1 MHVPIISDTI
11 KVLSN
16 GFEADIGGRKMDLSM
31 MVTPDIASMSMTMA
45 ANKSAQDIGVAMLD
59 KSLDNFRENGAEMV
73 KMMEQS
79 VTPYLGSNF
88 DMSV

>member
-1 MHVPIISDTI
+1 M
-11 KVLSN
+11 
-16 GFEADIGGRKMDLSM
+16 DISM
-31 MVTPDIASMSMTMA
+31 MVTPDIASMSMAKA
-45 ANKSAQDIGVAMLD
+45 ASNASSEIGVAVLSKAMD
-59 KSLDNFRENGAEMV
+59 TFRENGAAMT